1 MKHNGTPSFFDIIT
15 DKIIK
20 DDNKSENYG
29 VKTDSSFNG
38 GSVKET
44 AAEKSDKIIDIF
56 SNTKLNEMN
65 EGCNNSMLNQ
75 KESIPFSKL
84 SSHTLKTSS
93 LNPCSEASINAK
105 PEISEKEE
113 GIIIHSKSPEKPLR
127 SMPEQ
132 LSVTNVENQTI
143 NMEVD
148 NEDIERD
155 VSSTSEVVPEITSS
169 IKIGTECIDNSLQV
183 RQTEYFVQL
192 VHMTM

>member
-1 MKHNGTPSFFDIIT
+1 MKLNGTPSFFDTIT

-20 DDNKSENYG
+20 DDKKSENYG
-29 VKTDSSFNG
+29 AKTDSSFNG

-44 AAEKSDKIIDIF
+44 AAEDSYKIIDIF
-56 SNTKLNEMN
+56 SNTRLNEMN
-65 EGCNNSMLNQ
+65 EGWNNSKPNQ

-84 SSHTLKTSS
+84 SSHTLKTGS
-93 LNPCSEASINAK
+93 LNPCSESSINAK

-113 GIIIHSKSPEKPLR
+113 GIIHSQSPEQPLK

-143 NMEVD
+143 SMEVD

-155 VSSTSEVVPEITSS
+155 VNSTPEAVPQITSS
-169 IKIGTECIDNSLQV
+169 TRIDTECIDNTLQV
-183 RQTEYFVQL
+183 RQTEYFV
-192 VHMTM
+192 

>member
-1 MKHNGTPSFFDIIT
+1 MKHNGTPSFFDTKT

-38 GSVKET
+38 GS
-44 AAEKSDKIIDIF
+44 EKSDKIIDIF
-56 SNTKLNEMN
+56 SNTRLNEIN

-75 KESIPFSKL
+75 KEFIPFSKL

-143 NMEVD
+143 NMEVQ
-148 NEDIERD
+148 I
-155 VSSTSEVVPEITSS
+155 
-169 IKIGTECIDNSLQV
+169 L
-183 RQTEYFVQL
+183 
-192 VHMTM
+192 H

>member
-1 MKHNGTPSFFDIIT
+1 MKHNGTPSFFDTIT

-84 SSHTLKTSS
+84 SSLFIQNLIYVNLQYFSYIVVYSDKINGFPIVYMVIWTSCTKYSVCLNKCKTR
-93 LNPCSEASINAK
+93 N
-105 PEISEKEE
+105 
-113 GIIIHSKSPEKPLR
+113 
-127 SMPEQ
+127 
-132 LSVTNVENQTI
+132 
-143 NMEVD
+143 
-148 NEDIERD
+148 
-155 VSSTSEVVPEITSS
+155 
-169 IKIGTECIDNSLQV
+169 
-183 RQTEYFVQL
+183 F
-192 VHMTM
+192 